1 MSVCESNLQR
11 LQSNTAIQS
20 LNVNLWIWQLVQLL
34 VSWVVNTSWRGRHA
48 FYAVSMNDSKTGWVN
63 QMAQEKVETCTMTM
77 LSRNPSQE
85 LLMRSSISVESATIA
100 TGEPA
105 RQNNSHRLSSATEGV
120 KPLLLAREHRETAWN
135 RCKVDQRMYSRSRIG
150 FLMMWSRWKLEF
162 YESRLWQVS
171 TTPLNLSGVLV
182 ADPWQI

>member
-1 MSVCESNLQR
+1 MNPTSKGSNQIQQSSHWMLICEFGNWCSCL
-11 LQSNTAIQS
+11 SAE
-20 LNVNLWIWQLVQLL
+20 LWIPP
-34 VSWVVNTSWRGRHA
+34 
-48 FYAVSMNDSKTGWVN
+48 D
-63 QMAQEKVETCTMTM
+63 MAGMLFMLSASTTHHCTITM

-105 RQNNSHRLSSATEGV
+105 RQNNSHRLSSATGGV
-120 KPLLLAREHRETAWN
+120 NPLLLAREHRERAWN

-150 FLMMWSRWKLEF
+150 FLIMWSRWTLEF

-171 TTPLNLSGVLV
+171 TTPLNLAGVLV